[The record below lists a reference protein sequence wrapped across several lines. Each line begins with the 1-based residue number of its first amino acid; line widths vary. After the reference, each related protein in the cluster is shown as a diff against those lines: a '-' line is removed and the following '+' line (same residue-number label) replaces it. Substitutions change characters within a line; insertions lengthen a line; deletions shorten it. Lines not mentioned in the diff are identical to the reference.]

1 MARGECDMMHGLDW
15 TCQFGASLLHPGDFC
30 GLPTTLPAPAQLAQD
45 SEDLAYLACLV
56 LPV

>member
-1 MARGECDMMHGLDW
+1 MMHGLDW